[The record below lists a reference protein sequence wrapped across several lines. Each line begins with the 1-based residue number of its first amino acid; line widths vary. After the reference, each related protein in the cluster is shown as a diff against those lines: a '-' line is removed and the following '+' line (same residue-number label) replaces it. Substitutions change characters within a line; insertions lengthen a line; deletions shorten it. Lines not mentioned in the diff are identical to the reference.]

1 MSALY
6 YPWGLEPQGS
16 SYRLYRLTTRP
27 WAVIRDAEGFL
38 EDRCNAYLLFAA
50 WQDRSPRQVV
60 ADAGWLTQ
68 AATWMRKDPQGAWE
82 TMDLDRWAAFLQG
95 IALDRVQRHQDWQR
109 PVCAAVE
116 ALHRAYAFWHWAELE
131 RFTHQPFPATAKER
145 QQWGLRVTEMVD
157 YLPDDLPY

>member
-116 ALHRAYAFWHWAELE
+116 ALHRVCLLALGGAGALHAPTVS
-131 RFTHQPFPATAKER
+131 RDRKRTSAMGPPGNR
-145 QQWGLRVTEMVD
+145 NG
-157 YLPDDLPY
+157 